1 MNSHIAITMYR
12 SIIRK
17 SRNHIDISKGIL
29 TKNDT
34 NLINVVYLDRYY
46 IEKHDVEQSVLGPY
60 ENKQMNAV
68 SWIKSQIRERSP
80 TKNNIDILFEV
91 HRDINEILYTTQYSD
106 NITEEY

>member
-1 MNSHIAITMYR
+1 
-12 SIIRK
+12 
-17 SRNHIDISKGIL
+17 IL